1 MAPLTREKG
10 EQPSSAWAAPVTPQ
24 EGVRGDTETRGARG
38 PSHPRDPSHLNHEEL
53 LRLHPTDTPPC
64 ETVGR
69 RAERRS
75 KNNGPTE
82 SKGQTQSRQRGWLWV
97 NRALPPTRR
106 PGGPHGAAPSRAPK
120 GLRVHPPLP
129 RDVASTRSPS
139 SACRT
144 SPPPHHLPL
153 PSATHSGVSH

>member
-1 MAPLTREKG
+1 MTLKLGEPGVLPILGILPTLT
-10 EQPSSAWAAPVTPQ
+10 
-24 EGVRGDTETRGARG
+24 TRSCSGY
-38 PSHPRDPSHLNHEEL
+38 
-53 LRLHPTDTPPC
+53 PPC

-144 SPPPHHLPL
+144 SPPPHHLPPL
-153 PSATHSGVSH
+153 WATHSGVSH